1 MTSAAVLAGILEQLG
16 ARVSVLLANR
26 FEGGYG
32 LSDEALTRV
41 LETSPAVLVTC
52 DCGSSDHARIEKA
65 RAAGVDV
72 IVVDHHLVPPEP
84 LPALAFLNPHR
95 PDCGFAYKG
104 LCSAGLALSLGAAVR
119 ARLGVELDL
128 RTFLD
133 LVALG
138 TIADVAPLDGDNRRL
153 VRAGLALLA
162 SPRARPGVAA
172 LRELAKIT
180 PGATIGAQD
189 VAFRM
194 TPRLNAAGRLGD
206 PTLTLSLLRARDVPE
221 ARALAARIEQLNEQR
236 KVLEA
241 EVTAQATA
249 QVIEIYGEHPACGIV
264 AAGEGW
270 HRGVLG
276 ISAARLCDRFN
287 VPVVVVGFEHG
298 IGHGSARAPDGFPLF
313 DAIQKCARSLQR
325 YGGHQAACGLSLHA
339 AQLDP
344 FRADFT
350 GAGAQ
355 AERMAAAFD
364 VDVVLG
370 ADGYRLP
377 PVADS
382 VAARAAGGGQRRA
395 AVPRVRGAGRGQR
408 GRRSGASQAAARG
421 RRRAAFGLWSR
432 PGVAPARD
440 RKFDRGDRRAAPRL
454 VDGRR
459 PHRAAT
465 SGLRSQLS
473 CVPSWRRGE
482 GSRYTP
488 AAPALRRLTSV
499 VNGKGV
505 SPSRDHGELG
515 PMTGPS
521 LRLLLALAI
530 GFALLVPPAQSFAQD
545 DEPVDE
551 EPEPVATDPLTADFK
566 GMIGLGLIGAE
577 LGFVVPALAGARD
590 TWVYI
595 VFPVLGAGGG
605 AVAGYFLL
613 EQGDDTRRLQWP
625 CSRLAWR
632 S

>member
-1 MTSAAVLAGILEQLG
+1 MTSAAVLAGDPRA
-16 ARVSVLLANR
+16 ARARASVLLANR

-32 LSDEALTRV
+32 LSDAALDARARDRARCW
-41 LETSPAVLVTC
+41 SPVT
-52 DCGSSDHARIEKA
+52 AARATTPRIERA

-162 SPRARPGVAA
+162 SPRRGPGVAA

-249 QVIEIYGEHPACGIV
+249 QVIEIYGEHPTCGIV

-276 ISAARLCDRFN
+276 ISAARLCDRFD

-325 YGGHQAACGLSLHA
+325 YGGHQAACGLSLDA
-339 AQLDP
+339 AQLDL

-377 PVADS
+377 PVADLLRLEPLGEANAEPLFL
-382 VAARAAGGGQRRA
+382 V
-395 AVPRVRGAGRGQR
+395 
-408 GRRSGASQAAARG
+408 SGARVEGSAVVGQGHLKLQLAVGDERLS
-421 RRRAAFGLWSR
+421 AFGRDLGSR
-432 PGVAPARD
+432 LPEIGSSIAAIGALRPD
-440 RKFDRGDRRAAPRL
+440 SWMGGDRI
-454 VDGRR
+454 
-459 PHRAAT
+459 
-465 SGLRSQLS
+465 
-473 CVPSWRRGE
+473 E
-482 GSRYTP
+482 
-488 AAPALRRLTSV
+488 
-499 VNGKGV
+499 
-505 SPSRDHGELG
+505 
-515 PMTGPS
+515 
-521 LRLLLALAI
+521 LRL
-530 GFALLVPPAQSFAQD
+530 QD
-545 DEPVDE
+545 F
-551 EPEPVATDPLTADFK
+551 DP
-566 GMIGLGLIGAE
+566 
-577 LGFVVPALAGARD
+577 
-590 TWVYI
+590 
-595 VFPVLGAGGG
+595 
-605 AVAGYFLL
+605 
-613 EQGDDTRRLQWP
+613 
-625 CSRLAWR
+625 S
-632 S
+632 